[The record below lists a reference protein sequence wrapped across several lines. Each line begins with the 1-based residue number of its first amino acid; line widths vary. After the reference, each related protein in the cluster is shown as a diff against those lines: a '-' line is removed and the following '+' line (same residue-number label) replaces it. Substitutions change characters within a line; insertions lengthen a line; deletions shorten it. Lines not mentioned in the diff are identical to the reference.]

1 MSRRRDIRLRND
13 ATDLQKLAAQ
23 CDWFDLRAEGDPPH
37 TFHLTFRCRGL
48 MKNAQNQVVETN
60 LHKCTIQLTARYPT
74 QAPNVTWHTPI
85 FHPNIRGQAV
95 CHSNQWAPSWSLA
108 DFVVEL
114 SDMARFE
121 KVNVNSPLDR
131 TAADWVRQNSSRLPT
146 DTRELRAKPFAI
158 KITPK

>member
-1 MSRRRDIRLRND
+1 MSRRRDIRMRND
-13 ATDLQKLAAQ
+13 AEELKKLAAQ
-23 CDWFDLRAEGDPPH
+23 CDWFDLSCVGDPPH

-48 MKNAQNQVVETN
+48 MKNASNQVVETN
-60 LHKCTIQLTARYPT
+60 LHKCTIQLTAGYPT
-74 QAPNVTWHTPI
+74 QAPNVTWQTPI

-131 TAADWVRQNSSRLPT
+131 VAADWVRHNQNRLPV
-146 DTRELRAKPFAI
+146 DTRELRAKPFS
-158 KITPK
+158 ITIRPK